1 VRKGKHRFY
10 IDREN
15 ETEMKERER
24 ERERKRKKERRREG
38 GERDWTEVISHF
50 LGFTIFVTSVL
61 SPFPRE
67 KNQLFLVEAKKLK
80 A

>member
-1 VRKGKHRFY
+1 VQKGKHRFY

-24 ERERKRKKERRREG
+24 KKERGREG

-61 SPFPRE
+61 SPFPRG
-67 KNQLFLVEAKKLK
+67 KNQLFWLK
-80 A
+80 PKS